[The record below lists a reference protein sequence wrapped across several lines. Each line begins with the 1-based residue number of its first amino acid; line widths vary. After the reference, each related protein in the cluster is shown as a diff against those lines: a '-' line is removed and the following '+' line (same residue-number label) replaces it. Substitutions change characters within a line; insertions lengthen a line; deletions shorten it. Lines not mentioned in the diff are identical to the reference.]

1 MMMNVS
7 GEQGI
12 DAALN
17 FTTSGAS
24 TSFRFSKWI
33 FKLGWKGAKL
43 GWSKHKAV
51 KDKQLEMMSDACSAY
66 RGGYVH
72 KGNSEELAS
81 LVRELGGNDA
91 TKLVGNEL
99 FLGDRT
105 DLSLFW
111 KKTEKNKPVTISRA
125 KLEGIESADLRGRV
139 ISTFTKAQLDGL
151 VAYDGNTYALTSKG
165 REAILNPD
173 FVLARIRGEC
183 KLFADANT
191 QLQMDAAQVVN
202 DKIDARLSELGMDGR
217 FDGCDRITLNKER
230 LFRGYVG
237 DSTLFHVPGTARRM
251 SVEIPNSNLIELD
264 SNTYAAFLGKGA
276 SYKNVRDG
284 KRGVIGE
291 SELFR
296 YFDNKNKLDP
306 KELATM
312 VDKAEVAA
320 KAEMLPTM
328 SKSFDADDFFEAALK
343 HAYRGTGLFATE
355 KIEPDFAPKEGDVYS
370 VFLGGEGSQ
379 DFEITRAWQ
388 DEFGGREYNLRAVD
402 GGRGDILLPEEAFG
416 EIAFADKAD
425 GEAYVKANPERMAEY
440 GEFLTDEVAEA
451 TPEAA
456 SEVST
461 YTIPRGEWALW
472 GGEYNVK
479 TKGRDYVSA
488 SIPFSDAAPNPDG
501 SLTVDVYSNKSY
513 GVRTGKSA
521 AYDAT
526 QSGKA
531 LGKVFGKPTQAA
543 AQAAKA
549 TAQGLKTAA
558 SGIEVA
564 AKATDAVA
572 TTTTKTVETA
582 AAEISTHKIPR
593 GDWMMWAGHYRIIP
607 NVRGCLSAR
616 IPDADATPNPDGSLT
631 IDVYSNKSYDV
642 STGKR
647 APYYDIK
654 QNGKDLSKVLGKPI
668 QRTTQTVSKTA
679 AKATEAAANGI
690 ESAAKATDAVATTTT
705 KTVETAAAVI
715 PPVEAITA
723 TVKVVLDA
731 SAKTAKVAAKT
742 ATTAA
747 KAGAKGIKAGAK
759 GVEAASK
766 AHGASQKM

>member
-12 DAALN
+12 DSALN

-24 TSFRFSKWI
+24 TGFRFSKWI

-43 GWSKHKAV
+43 GWSKHKGA

-173 FVLARIRGEC
+173 FVLSRIRGEC

-230 LFRGYVG
+230 LFRGHVG
-237 DSTLFHVPGTARRM
+237 DSTLFHVPRTARRM

-264 SNTYAAFLGKGA
+264 SNTYAAFLEKGA

-284 KRGVIGE
+284 KHGVIGE

-296 YFDNKNKLDP
+296 FFDNKNKLDP

-320 KAEMLPTM
+320 KAEMMPTR
-328 SKSFDADDFFEAALK
+328 SFATEDFFEAALK
-343 HAYRGTGLFATE
+343 RSYDGSGVFGGEKLDTE
-355 KIEPDFAPKEGDVYS
+355 FVPKEGDVYS
-370 VFLGGEGSQ
+370 VFLEGEGSK
-379 DFEITRAWQ
+379 DFTVTRAWQ

-416 EIAFADKAD
+416 EIAFADKAE
-425 GEAYVKANPERMAEY
+425 GEAHVKANPERMAEY

-451 TPEAA
+451 TPEAT

-461 YTIPRGEWALW
+461 YTIPRGEWSTTGDA
-472 GGEYNVK
+472 YNVK

-488 SIPFSDAAPNPDG
+488 SIPAADAAPNPDG
-501 SLTVDVYSNKSY
+501 SLSVDVYSNKSY
-513 GVRTGKSA
+513 GVSTGKSA
-521 AYDAT
+521 AYDAK

-531 LGKVFGKPTQAA
+531 LGKVLGKPAQAA

-549 TAQGLKTAA
+549 TAQGLKAAA

-564 AKATDAVA
+564 AKAADAVA
-572 TTTTKTVETA
+572 TTTTKTVETVA
-582 AAEISTHKIPR
+582 AA
-593 GDWMMWAGHYRIIP
+593 
-607 NVRGCLSAR
+607 
-616 IPDADATPNPDGSLT
+616 
-631 IDVYSNKSYDV
+631 
-642 STGKR
+642 
-647 APYYDIK
+647 
-654 QNGKDLSKVLGKPI
+654 
-668 QRTTQTVSKTA
+668 
-679 AKATEAAANGI
+679 
-690 ESAAKATDAVATTTT
+690 
-705 KTVETAAAVI
+705 I

-731 SAKTAKVAAKT
+731 SAKTAKVAAKA

-747 KAGAKGIKAGAK
+747 KVGAKGIKAGAK

-766 AHGASQKM
+766 AHGAAQKM

>member
-33 FKLGWKGAKL
+33 FKMGWKGAKL
-43 GWSKHKAV
+43 GWSKHKGA

-111 KKTEKNKPVTISRA
+111 KKTENNKPVTISRA

-183 KLFADANT
+183 KLFADANE
-191 QLQMDAAQVVN
+191 QLQLDAEEIVN
-202 DKIDARLSELGMDGR
+202 DKIDTRLSELGMDGM
-217 FDGCDRITLNKER
+217 FEDCDRITLNKKR

-264 SNTYAAFLGKGA
+264 SNTYAAFLEKGA

-284 KRGVIGE
+284 KHGVIGE

-296 YFDNKNKLDP
+296 FFDNKNKLDP

-320 KAEMLPTM
+320 KAEMMPTR
-328 SKSFDADDFFEAALK
+328 SFDSEDFFEAALK
-343 HAYRGTGLFATE
+343 RSYDGSGVLGGE
-355 KIEPDFAPKEGDVYS
+355 KLDTDFVPKEGDVYS

-416 EIAFADKAD
+416 EIAFADKAE
-425 GEAYVKANPERMAEY
+425 GEAYVAAHPEKMAKY
-440 GEFLTDEVAEA
+440 GDLLKGEVVEA

-472 GGEYNVK
+472 GSEYSVN

-488 SIPFSDAAPNPDG
+488 SIPFSDATPNPDG

-513 GVRTGKSA
+513 GVSTGKSA
-521 AYDAT
+521 TYDAT

-543 AQAAKA
+543 AQA
-549 TAQGLKTAA
+549 
-558 SGIEVA
+558 
-564 AKATDAVA
+564 
-572 TTTTKTVETA
+572 
-582 AAEISTHKIPR
+582 
-593 GDWMMWAGHYRIIP
+593 
-607 NVRGCLSAR
+607 
-616 IPDADATPNPDGSLT
+616 
-631 IDVYSNKSYDV
+631 
-642 STGKR
+642 
-647 APYYDIK
+647 
-654 QNGKDLSKVLGKPI
+654 
-668 QRTTQTVSKTA
+668 VSKTA

-715 PPVEAITA
+715 PPVEVIT
-723 TVKVVLDA
+723 TVAKVLLDT

-766 AHGASQKM
+766 AHSASQKM

>member
-1 MMMNVS
+1 MANVS

-24 TSFRFSKWI
+24 GGFRFSKWI
-33 FKLGWKGAKL
+33 FKMGWKGAKL
-43 GWSKHKAV
+43 GWSKHKA
-51 KDKQLEMMSDACSAY
+51 KDKHLDMMSDACSAY

-72 KGNSEELAS
+72 KGNSEELSS

-91 TKLVGNEL
+91 TKLTGNEL

-125 KLEGIESADLRGRV
+125 KLEGIEDADLRGKV
-139 ISTFTKAQLDGL
+139 IGTFTKAQLDGL

-183 KLFADANT
+183 KLFADANE
-191 QLQMDAAQVVN
+191 QLQTDAAQVVN

-217 FDGCDRITLNKER
+217 FDGCDRITLNKDR
-230 LFRGYVG
+230 LFRGNIG
-237 DSTLFHVPGTARRM
+237 DSSSFHVPGTARRM

-264 SNTYAAFLGKGA
+264 SNTYAAFLEKGA

-284 KRGVIGE
+284 KHGVIGE

-296 YFDNKNKLDP
+296 FFDNKNKLDP

-320 KAEMLPTM
+320 KAEMMPTR
-328 SKSFDADDFFEAALK
+328 SFAANDFFEAALK
-343 HAYRGTGLFATE
+343 RSYDGSGVFGGE
-355 KIEPDFAPKEGDVYS
+355 KLDTDFVPKEGDVYS
-370 VFLGGEGSQ
+370 VFLEGEGSQ
-379 DFEITRAWQ
+379 DFKITRAWQ

-416 EIAFADKAD
+416 EIAFADKAE
-425 GEAYVKANPERMAEY
+425 GEAHVKANPERMAKY
-440 GEFLTDEVAEA
+440 GELFTDEIAEA
-451 TPEAA
+451 TPEAT

-461 YTIPRGEWALW
+461 YTIPRGEWSTTGDA
-472 GGEYNVK
+472 YNVK

-488 SIPFSDAAPNPDG
+488 SIPAADAAPNPDG
-501 SLTVDVYSNKSY
+501 SLTVDVYSNKNY
-513 GVRTGKSA
+513 GVSTGKSA

-526 QSGKA
+526 QSGKS
-531 LGKVFGKPTQAA
+531 LGKVLGKPTQAA
-543 AQAAKA
+543 TKAGQNASKAVAQTAKAAAQASKA
-549 TAQGLKTAA
+549 MAGSIDA
-558 SGIEVA
+558 A
-564 AKATDAVA
+564 AKGADTVA
-572 TTTTKTVETA
+572 TTATKGV
-582 AAEISTHKIPR
+582 
-593 GDWMMWAGHYRIIP
+593 
-607 NVRGCLSAR
+607 
-616 IPDADATPNPDGSLT
+616 
-631 IDVYSNKSYDV
+631 
-642 STGKR
+642 
-647 APYYDIK
+647 
-654 QNGKDLSKVLGKPI
+654 
-668 QRTTQTVSKTA
+668 
-679 AKATEAAANGI
+679 EAAA
-690 ESAAKATDAVATTTT
+690 AAIPSTVA
-705 KTVETAAAVI
+705 KI
-715 PPVEAITA
+715 
-723 TVKVVLDA
+723 VLNVA
-731 SAKTAKVAAKT
+731 SKSAKVATKSV
-742 ATTAA
+742 TTAA
-747 KAGAKGIKAGAK
+747 KAGAKGIKEGAK

>member
-12 DAALN
+12 DSALN

-24 TSFRFSKWI
+24 GGFRFSKWI
-33 FKLGWKGAKL
+33 FKMGWKGAKL
-43 GWSKHKAV
+43 GWSKHKGA

-81 LVRELGGNDA
+81 LVRELGGNNA

-183 KLFADANT
+183 KLFADANE
-191 QLQMDAAQVVN
+191 QLQLDAEEIVN
-202 DKIDARLSELGMDGR
+202 DKIDTRLSELGMDGM
-217 FDGCDRITLNKER
+217 FEDCDRITLNKKR

-264 SNTYAAFLGKGA
+264 SNTYAAFLEKGA

-306 KELATM
+306 KDLATM

-343 HAYRGTGLFATE
+343 HAYRGTGLFGTE

-379 DFEITRAWQ
+379 DFKITRAWQ

-416 EIAFADKAD
+416 EIAFADKAE
-425 GEAYVKANPERMAEY
+425 GEAYVAAHPEKMAKY
-440 GEFLTDEVAEA
+440 GDLLKGEVVEA

-472 GGEYNVK
+472 GSEYSVN

-488 SIPFSDAAPNPDG
+488 SIPFSDATPNPDG

-513 GVRTGKSA
+513 GVSTGKSA
-521 AYDAT
+521 TYDAP

-543 AQAAKA
+543 AQA
-549 TAQGLKTAA
+549 
-558 SGIEVA
+558 
-564 AKATDAVA
+564 
-572 TTTTKTVETA
+572 
-582 AAEISTHKIPR
+582 
-593 GDWMMWAGHYRIIP
+593 
-607 NVRGCLSAR
+607 
-616 IPDADATPNPDGSLT
+616 
-631 IDVYSNKSYDV
+631 
-642 STGKR
+642 
-647 APYYDIK
+647 
-654 QNGKDLSKVLGKPI
+654 
-668 QRTTQTVSKTA
+668 VSKTA

-715 PPVEAITA
+715 PPVEVIT
-723 TVKVVLDA
+723 TVAKVLLDT